1 MSNAKHSPDLLFE
14 VSWEVCNKVGGIH
27 TVISTKA
34 QTVTRKFADR
44 YVLLGPDLSHEG
56 VNPEFEEDPNQ
67 LKAWRQSLYNE
78 GIRVRVGRWKIK
90 GEPTVV
96 LVDFSSLIPRKD
108 EILKSLW
115 ESYHVDSIS
124 GQWDYIEP
132 VLFGWA
138 AGVVIAS
145 YVETF
150 GTPTEK
156 AVAHFHEW
164 MTAAG
169 GLYLRKHAP
178 YIATV
183 FTTHATVMGR
193 CIAGNRL
200 PDVADSLWFY
210 NPFGPT
216 CRSFFPS
223 KVGYWQ
229 TRIGDHCFY
238 NPTDAYYQT

>member
-138 AGVVIAS
+138 AGVVIP
-145 YVETF
+145 
-150 GTPTEK
+150 PTSRPS
-156 AVAHFHEW
+156 A
-164 MTAAG
+164 
-169 GLYLRKHAP
+169 RRP
-178 YIATV
+178 
-183 FTTHATVMGR
+183 R
-193 CIAGNRL
+193 RL
-200 PDVADSLWFY
+200 S
-210 NPFGPT
+210 
-216 CRSFFPS
+216 
-223 KVGYWQ
+223 
-229 TRIGDHCFY
+229 RISTSG
-238 NPTDAYYQT
+238 